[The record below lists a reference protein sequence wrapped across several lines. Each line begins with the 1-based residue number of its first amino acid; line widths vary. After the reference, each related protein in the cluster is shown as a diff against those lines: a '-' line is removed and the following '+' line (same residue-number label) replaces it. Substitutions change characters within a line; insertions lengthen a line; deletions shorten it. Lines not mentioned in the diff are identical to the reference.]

1 MINKLKGKKLLN
13 ICSKLYVGPK
23 SMSSQDTL
31 YHVRS
36 VHQSN
41 VRMTLYNSLLNLE
54 HHQEHDYH
62 FLQEESIK
70 I

>member
-1 MINKLKGKKLLN
+1 
-13 ICSKLYVGPK
+13 
-23 SMSSQDTL
+23 MSSQDTFFSYFSL
-31 YHVRS
+31 FISQTV
-36 VHQSN
+36 V
-41 VRMTLYNSLLNLE
+41 MTLYNSLLNTE